1 MSIPQEIE
9 SHCRLLLSNISYD
22 RKELIFHDADTIVH
36 LCEKYAKE
44 DEKENRFIQKLKKV
58 VDELRNHV
66 SCFLKDFTQQI
77 SIKSDLESAL
87 NEIRKVVTSET
98 IEEGKRRDPRLDER
112 SVNAVIQQKLIRIV
126 IQARIYLQSMEDLY
140 NAVRKQDLDGSKS
153 IIGQLG
159 NDLVFFVD
167 CCGEL
172 MTKEEKSYVTETTDK
187 HITKANEI
195 FGKPDSSSSLIYE
208 QYEKLP
214 KNIVGIIDN
223 IISRIQHNITEL
235 KNTSPLENPEE
246 NPTSNLPSLDIEKTL
261 EQTPTSD
268 PVKTLDQSNCC
279 EPNTKRETKKK

>member
-1 MSIPQEIE
+1 
-9 SHCRLLLSNISYD
+9 
-22 RKELIFHDADTIVH
+22 
-36 LCEKYAKE
+36 
-44 DEKENRFIQKLKKV
+44 
-58 VDELRNHV
+58 
-66 SCFLKDFTQQI
+66 
-77 SIKSDLESAL
+77 L

-140 NAVRKQDLDGSKS
+140 NAVRKQDLGGSKT

-279 EPNTKRETKKK
+279 EPNAKRETKKKKKTTIYLHPKLLHSPCPPQPLPLLYHLMQKGNLKEGNIKNTPCPPEPIPSLKSLQRTES